1 MKSDK
6 NSGNVKRNIKNPV
19 VKNDKISRESEGK
32 VKKEKKFFKKKK
44 LEEPKDVKIIVNLT
58 KSNWQKIAPKK
69 LVKKTQ
75 ELKAKITEDKTEKF
89 EAKGEEKQEIWFDVD
104 KIFIPTNEA
113 PKDSINVSSDTLSKK
128 PKITKVV
135 AIDCEMVGIGED
147 GRDSMLAR
155 VSIVNQY
162 NQCIYDKYVLPTEPI
177 TDYRTSVSGIR
188 PGDLKTENGAE
199 KFEVVQKEVA
209 EIIKNKTLVG
219 HAIHNDLKI
228 LLLDHP
234 RSKIRDTQKCKHFR
248 TLHRSLG
255 GLSSLKNLAKLILG
269 IDIQSGEHSSI
280 QDAQCAMR
288 LYTMYRKEWNL
299 EIINKKQKKKIVDVD
314 QPIQDTRLPQDG
326 KSKHQRFIER
336 KKKKR
341 NVSNKK

>member
-6 NSGNVKRNIKNPV
+6 KSEKNVEISEKSNI
-19 VKNDKISRESEGK
+19 SK
-32 VKKEKKFFKKKK
+32 VQKTKKFFKKKK
-44 LEEPKDVKIIVNLT
+44 PEEEKDVKIIVNLT
-58 KSNWQKIAPKK
+58 KSNWQKVAPKK
-69 LVKKTQ
+69 TIKKTQ
-75 ELKAKITEDKTEKF
+75 TLTAKISETDDKQEKF
-89 EAKGEEKQEIWFDVD
+89 EAKGSEKQEIWFDVD
-104 KIFIPTNEA
+104 KIFIPTNNEESKEIKDPSL
-113 PKDSINVSSDTLSKK
+113 PKT
-128 PKITKVV
+128 PKITKVI
-135 AIDCEMVGIGED
+135 AIDCEMVGIGEE

-162 NQCIYDKYVLPTEPI
+162 NQCIYDKFVLPTEKI

-188 PGDLKTENGAE
+188 PGDLKTENGAI
-199 KFEVVQKEVA
+199 KFETIQKEVA
-209 EIIKNKTLVG
+209 EIIKNKILVG

-288 LYTMYRKEWNL
+288 LFTMYRKEWNL
-299 EIINKKQKKKIVDVD
+299 EIITRKQKNKQKTIENDGQPATIVDN
-314 QPIQDTRLPQDG
+314 TRLPQDG

-336 KKKKR
+336 KKSKR
-341 NVSNKK
+341 GFSNKK